1 MSRYV
6 IQPYTEPSYD
16 LRFFKKFSPERMKAV
31 ALMAEVGLPL
41 YKIHHSIVIGDVAL
55 LIADGVEKELG
66 IKVNRYV
73 CEIGACSMT
82 LALARS
88 RKTICRSMLSLERR
102 LQGTPDIVKKSRDV
116 LSCMTLPVLQRN
128 TCREQIFRA

>member
-41 YKIHHSIVIGDVAL
+41 YKIHQLMAL
-55 LIADGVEKELG
+55 
-66 IKVNRYV
+66 
-73 CEIGACSMT
+73 
-82 LALARS
+82 
-88 RKTICRSMLSLERR
+88 
-102 LQGTPDIVKKSRDV
+102 KK
-116 LSCMTLPVLQRN
+116 N
-128 TCREQIFRA
+128 